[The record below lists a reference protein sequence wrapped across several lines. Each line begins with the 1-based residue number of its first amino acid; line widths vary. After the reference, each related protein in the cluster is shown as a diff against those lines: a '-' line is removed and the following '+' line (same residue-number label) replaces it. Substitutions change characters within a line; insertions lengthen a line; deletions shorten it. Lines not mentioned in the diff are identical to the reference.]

1 MATKDFSP
9 SKTQTAQVALS
20 STETQ
25 QLAGLISNTREVM
38 LKHTTQSAFN
48 EGMPIQKALRAEGKQ
63 VRIMLLA
70 ELERLV
76 RAVGATRTFQTQEDL
91 QNAIDD
97 VVEMFPSLKLE
108 EILVA
113 FKQIRQGKFEL
124 YSTFT
129 TTSLL
134 KCLHAYE
141 MQNTVPLR
149 EQQHKVTKHKIE
161 TGALDVQRLIKDLR
175 RDGKLK
181 TPKKILDRFV
191 PLPNNCTTYEEI
203 EQWREKHLPQSGKT
217 EATAKVNSSNN
228 D

>member
-1 MATKDFSP
+1 MATKVFSP
-9 SKTQTAQVALS
+9 SKTQTAQIALT
-20 STETQ
+20 STEMQ
-25 QLAGLISNTREVM
+25 QLHGLISNTREVM
-38 LKHTTQSAFN
+38 LQHTTQSAFN
-48 EGMPIQKALRAEGKQ
+48 DGMPIQKALRADGKN
-63 VRIMLLA
+63 VRIMLLG

-91 QNAIDD
+91 QHAIDD
-97 VVEMFPSLKLE
+97 VVEMYPSLKLE

-134 KCLHAYE
+134 KCLGQYE

-149 EQQHKVTKHKIE
+149 EQQHKIKKQNIE
-161 TGALDVQRLIKDLR
+161 TGAIDVQRLIKDLR
-175 RDGKLK
+175 RDGKLQ

-191 PLPNNCTTYEEI
+191 PVPNDCTTYEEI
-203 EQWREKHLPQSGKT
+203 EKWRAQHWPQSTKD
-217 EATAKVNSSNN
+217 EAQEIDPTDSH
-228 D
+228 